1 MLPLERQEQLYQLLT
16 TKKSASVSF
25 LCEHLYASPATIR
38 RDLAQMER
46 QGLVRRTHGG
56 AALAEKGGG
65 ELSTGTRESRNIAA
79 KKKIG
84 ELAACYIKDG
94 DSLFLDPS
102 STVCH
107 VVPYLATRRQLTA
120 VTNGL
125 HCAMA
130 LSAQTTCTTFLPAG
144 QLASRSNSIVGS
156 DAIAFLERY
165 NADIALIS
173 CAGFSMEWGATE
185 ASAEQ
190 ARMKSQ
196 MFLRARTKILLLD
209 SSKWGTV
216 FCNCICGPEQL
227 DLVITD
233 QDPGPEY
240 RSFFAAQH
248 CEIVWP
254 DP

>member
-1 MLPLERQEQLYQLLT
+1 MLPLERQQQLYQILAA
-16 TKKSASVSF
+16 KKSASVSF
-25 LCEHLYASPATIR
+25 LCERLYASPATIR
-38 RDLAQMER
+38 RDLTQMER
-46 QGLVRRTHGG
+46 QGLIRRTHGG
-56 AALAEKGGG
+56 AALAEKSG
-65 ELSTGTRESRNIAA
+65 ELSTYTRESQNIAA

-107 VVPYLATRRQLTA
+107 VVPYLAARRQLTV

-130 LSAQTTCTTFLPAG
+130 LSAQTSCAVSLPAG
-144 QLASRSNSIVGS
+144 HLISRSNSIVGS
-156 DAIAFLERY
+156 DATASLERY

-173 CAGFSMEWGATE
+173 CAGFSMEWGATDP
-185 ASAEQ
+185 AAEQ

-209 SSKWGTV
+209 SSKWGAF

-227 DLVITD
+227 DLIITD
-233 QDPGPEY
+233 QDPGEEY
-240 RSFFAAQH
+240 RRFFASRH

-254 DP
+254 DS